1 MENIFSFVKNFIYKY
16 YIFMILIVFLML
28 IAFEFIFFSYRIE
41 KISNKETELKNNSI
55 VLETDKNND
64 EVLDYIYVDIKG
76 MINKPG
82 VYKLEEGSRI
92 NDLIKSAGGL
102 KKGAN
107 TGYINLSKVLND
119 QDVIIINSDEE
130 IGDALKDLNIK
141 CEPCICN
148 DLKNDACIE
157 NSNNKEDLTTEN
169 NSNLININTALL
181 NELMS
186 LNGIGEAKANAIIEY
201 RNTNGNFE
209 IINDIMN
216 VDGISETLFNKIKEN
231 ITV

>member
-82 VYKLEEGSRI
+82 VYKLEEGS
-92 NDLIKSAGGL
+92 L

-107 TGYINLSKVLND
+107 TRYINLSKVLND